1 MCTAISYLACDHY
14 FGRNLDLEYSY
25 EEMITI
31 TPRNF
36 PLHFRKKGTIGK
48 HYALIGMS
56 YIQKNYPLYYEATN
70 EQGLSMAGL
79 HFPDY
84 TDYKPAIPGKD
95 NITPFEFIPWI
106 LGQCQTV
113 AEARALLGNLNLWNE
128 DFSEDLPL
136 SPLHWMLSDDK
147 SSLVI
152 ECTKEGLKIYENPI
166 GVMTNTPTFDVHL
179 NNLKELSFVPGDWSS
194 ESRFLRAVH
203 VKNHSVH
210 TTSESERVSQFFH
223 ILGSVEQPKGCNVK
237 GKDLYRYTIY
247 SSCCNTSK
255 GIYYYKTYDNS
266 QITAIDMRKENLD
279 SKHLISYPLIKN
291 TQIRVQNR

>member
-1 MCTAISYLACDHY
+1 MCTAISYLSKDHY

-36 PLHFRKKGTIGK
+36 PLHFRRKDSLEQ
-48 HYALIGMS
+48 HYALIGIA

-70 EQGLSMAGL
+70 EMGLSMAGL
-79 HFPDY
+79 HFPEY
-84 TDYKPAIPGKD
+84 TDYKPEDPDKD
-95 NITPFEFIPWI
+95 NIAPFEFIPWI

-113 AEARALLGNLNLWNE
+113 DEASPFLDNLNLWNE
-128 DFSEDLPL
+128 NFNEELPL
-136 SPLHWMLSDDK
+136 SPLHWMLSDAK
-147 SSLVI
+147 RSLVI
-152 ECTKEGLKIYENPI
+152 ECTKKGLKIYENPT

-179 NNLKELSFVPGDWSS
+179 KNLKELSFVPGDWSS
-194 ESRFLRAVH
+194 EARFLRAVH

-210 TTSESERVSQFFH
+210 AASESERVSQFFH

-247 SSCCNTSK
+247 SSCCNTNK

-279 SKHLISYPLIKN
+279 SNRLISYPLIKD